1 MPPIERDA
9 PSQVYGSLRHQHS
22 GSLSDNSRALVPM
35 WDSSDP
41 ERAPPPLPLNPNPQ
55 SPGLGSPSKP
65 GTSAA
70 IQSAHAALTEKAR
83 ENSLN
88 PGPSSKRKSEVSS
101 ERSSLIKTTPAHRR
115 MQSLQP
121 STVREFGLLLENGTG
136 GRDSISSTPQSMEKF
151 PRPGTPK
158 DPFSDFRSPED
169 ASRQN
174 ALALSPGPS
183 LTPIVR
189 PIARRSTQS
198 ILGENTPPQSATMLA
213 LQNMSTP
220 TREKTARELPV
231 PQSAPATA
239 RELPETPLSNVTN
252 NSNALVRQQQSQ
264 PSVAIDSLSQQIL
277 SLTNI
282 ATSLQKE
289 MAQLS
294 RRSRDNATDLLS
306 LKEATN
312 TRDEDIRKSLRD
324 LVNNTQEISK
334 STLRDAYGGNLL
346 LDNKPH
352 SAPSISSKSVRP
364 FSLPR
369 IPSPNSFSAS
379 LDGDRMSTPSLCGSD
394 GPATMGLLEKIVRD
408 MGTKDG
414 QNLLVGR
421 LSELAEKMSGM
432 ATAAKVEELLRLV
445 KTSQDQS
452 VVFSGG
458 NGKRNSNGNWNP
470 PPGRPRNFSFDEDPS
485 PAARELEFGR
495 SGLPPPGARA
505 LPDPGFRA
513 SSAPPAGETEIITED
528 VIRSIRAVKD
538 SVAQGGGLTA
548 EVKALVREL
557 RGEVLGM
564 GREIGRRLE
573 EVQAKKPN
581 RDESVTR
588 IDMAKIID
596 DGLEEMKQHMN
607 QLMREHRR
615 QSTAASRGPVVDY
628 SEIYNSMRSALKD
641 SQAMNKPRKDEMTK
655 DDVMQAIQEAWE
667 TYKPDIQVQQIGLE
681 RDEVLD
687 CLQEGL
693 REYAPQNDVVPGATR
708 EEVFQ
713 AVVEGLKHFTPP
725 QVEPQSSLSRD
736 EILGAVRECLEEFEF
751 PVAPSAMGAELS
763 KKDMIDAVRE
773 GLEGIE
779 LPQRDDSVVQRGI
792 DTEEIQD
799 RIREIMQVMREE
811 FHAVSEEAKQN
822 VAANGRDTE
831 QVLDA
836 TKDGFEKLRIDMERY
851 IDRASGTAGQEQF
864 LEGLVRTLDLFREEI
879 SDLVSKSSN
888 SSREVLQSEIENLR
902 ETVNSSLVPMSAI
915 STSNG
920 GSNNKEVLEALQD
933 GIGSLRN
940 EMANRPIAGTN
951 EVLDALQE
959 GLEDLKSSIEKMA
972 NKPADLTANDEILDA
987 LRNGLDGVKSEIGTM
1002 RDTSNDKAVAMIT
1015 DNSAAIVPVDV
1026 LRQDDIKNLEG
1037 LITQLRSKVDGIE
1050 TNAAP
1055 VIPAASISKE
1065 DVASKEDLSG
1075 IIAMLE
1081 KLQESV
1087 SNMPAS
1093 SREPAATDAATRE
1106 DVVAIETILRNA
1118 KSRLD
1123 DLIDGE
1129 QAVRKDHIDA
1139 LETIVLE
1146 SKESLA
1152 GLTAKLDGSL
1162 EGLSRQQDLKE
1173 IESLIAQVAN
1183 EFEEMRDRHDKQ
1195 LADPER
1201 VTKTD
1206 VGALEAVCLDV
1217 KSAIDQMVK
1226 ADLALLPSKDDL
1238 QKLENL
1244 LNDLK
1249 EKVSGD
1255 AEATA
1260 KAFDDR
1266 QAETVGVNENVKEVN
1281 ENVKEVNENVKE
1293 VKAFLEEFQTSVKE
1307 KLDEGKSGV
1316 DSLTKLLEDIGET
1329 AGKSAGVSDD
1339 LKVMFEA
1346 VKIEFEESR
1355 AGVVGAKLEA
1365 DESFKQTTDTLS
1377 AKIDEKIGELLL
1389 KYETFQAEMEE
1400 RAKNGEA
1407 RDLGLEEAVI
1417 GTKAVA
1423 DELKTLIDTLGAT
1436 VTDSLE
1442 KMEEASKTVFS
1453 RVEDLVNK
1461 TDENQADAK
1470 VEHQLTRD
1478 EIKQAYGAVEGL
1490 LTDKVCEY
1498 QPQILE
1504 SVKNVLL
1511 IVSEHFEHSKS
1522 STETIQE
1529 KIVESKPE
1537 LPLLPPI
1544 EKYDDTQVIERLDK
1558 LSERYDAA
1566 TLIEKLQTLNDK
1578 CDDTQVIE
1586 RLDKLS
1592 EKYDGDGAVLISKL
1606 DALSEKCDDTQV
1618 IERLDKLS
1626 EKYDGDG
1633 AVLISKLDALSEKC
1647 DDTQVIERLDKLSEK
1662 YDGDG
1667 AVLISKLDALSE
1679 KCDDTQV
1686 IERLD
1691 KLSEKYDGD
1700 GAALMAKLDTINE
1713 KCDDT
1718 QVIERLDKLSERYD
1732 GAALMAK
1739 LEALDDKYNGTLV
1752 VNDKIDSLTSKCEEG
1767 ALNNGE
1773 KIDKL
1778 SEKVSDDNIAVREKL
1793 DKLVGHT
1800 ETADKAFNK
1809 LDTLEMVHQQ
1819 VLQTAAE
1826 VSAFV
1831 AAQTLR
1837 ISDEHD
1843 DREKTL
1849 QETTLAIER
1858 GTAQKEALDEDITRL
1873 RKEQEELRLS
1883 VERLREEQEE
1893 LARQRTRLTA
1903 DVASLETAVTLR
1915 REELREV
1922 EDRAQSL
1929 ERRILEGVMDH
1940 SRVMLMAKAGGFTK
1954 GRDAMSRKRVSS
1966 TRQKNRSADAAGA
1979 VDGRPVG
1986 AERKQDSKKMRTVPI
2001 NMAMSV
2007 AAANRSGLAPPN
2019 PGPQARRI
2027 VSLSQINHNVPV
2039 GGFKRSQSVRQP
2051 GRPGMRKSSW
2061 AGGRDSTPVP
2071 AIPKEYGDVNSD
2083 DKENSIPRRV
2093 SEDGREGDAFV
2104 QPTPHEAAM
2113 AMVLADQI
2121 TPPATELDL
2130 DLGQDDDAASQHSD
2144 ADTLRRTSM
2153 GTSVITVESSVAGTY
2168 DGSGSDRDTE
2178 DYDSE
2183 LDDASSQWTESQ
2195 VGVTPS
2201 D

>member
-22 GSLSDNSRALVPM
+22 GSLPDNSRALVPM

-88 PGPSSKRKSEVSS
+88 PGPGSKRKSEVSP
-101 ERSSLIKTTPAHRR
+101 ERSSLIKTTPVHRR

-158 DPFSDFRSPED
+158 DPFSDFKSPED
-169 ASRQN
+169 SSRQN

-231 PQSAPATA
+231 PQPAPAAA
-239 RELPETPLSNVTN
+239 RELPETPLSNKTN
-252 NSNALVRQQQSQ
+252 NSNALVRQQSQ
-264 PSVAIDSLSQQIL
+264 PSVAIDSLSQQII

-324 LVNNTQEISK
+324 LVSNTQEISK

-352 SAPSISSKSVRP
+352 SAPSISAKSVRP

-414 QNLLVGR
+414 QNLLVAR

-452 VVFSGG
+452 IVFSGG
-458 NGKRNSNGNWNP
+458 NGKGNGNGNWNP

-495 SGLPPPGARA
+495 SGFPPPGARA

-513 SSAPPAGETEIITED
+513 SSAPPAGEAEIITED

-573 EVQAKKPN
+573 EVQTKKPN

-693 REYAPQNDVVPGATR
+693 REYAPQNEVVPGATR

-725 QVEPQSSLSRD
+725 HVEPQTSLSRD

-763 KKDMIDAVRE
+763 KKDMVDAVRE

-779 LPQRDDSVVQRGI
+779 FPQQDNSLIQRGI
-792 DTEEIQD
+792 DNEEIQD

-836 TKDGFEKLRIDMERY
+836 TKDGFEKLRIDMESY
-851 IDRASGTAGQEQF
+851 LDRASGAAGQEDF

-915 STSNG
+915 STNNG

-959 GLEDLKSSIEKMA
+959 GLEDLKACIEKMA
-972 NKPADLTANDEILDA
+972 NKPSDLTANDEILDA
-987 LRNGLDGVKSEIGTM
+987 LKSGLDGVKSEIGTM
-1002 RDTSNDKAVAMIT
+1002 RDTSNDKAVAMIG
-1015 DNSAAIVPVDV
+1015 DNSSAIVPVDV

-1037 LITQLRSKVDGIE
+1037 LISQLRTKVDGIETSTVSVTPAAIVPADVLRQDDIKTLEGLITQLGAKVDGIE

-1055 VIPAASISKE
+1055 VTAAASISKE
-1065 DVASKEDLSG
+1065 DVASKDDLSG
-1075 IIAMLE
+1075 IVSMLE

-1093 SREPAATDAATRE
+1093 GREPAATDAATRE

-1123 DLIDGE
+1123 DLMDGE

-1146 SKESLA
+1146 SKETLA

-1162 EGLSRQQDLKE
+1162 EGISRQQDLKE

-1217 KSAIDQMVK
+1217 KSAVDQMVK
-1226 ADLALLPSKDDL
+1226 ADLAALPNKEDL

-1266 QAETVGVNENVKEVN
+1266 QAETVGVNENVKEV
-1281 ENVKEVNENVKE
+1281 
-1293 VKAFLEEFQTSVKE
+1293 KAFLEEFQTSVKE
-1307 KLDEGKSGV
+1307 KLEEGKIGV

-1377 AKIDEKIGELLL
+1377 AKIDEKIGELLS

-1478 EIKQAYGAVEGL
+1478 EIKQAYGAVEGFL
-1490 LTDKVCEY
+1490 ADKVCEY

-1504 SVKNVLL
+1504 NIKNVLL
-1511 IVSEHFEHSKS
+1511 VVSEHFEHSKS

-1537 LPLLPPI
+1537 LPMLPPI

-1566 TLIEKLQTLNDK
+1566 TLMEKLQTL
-1578 CDDTQVIE
+1578 
-1586 RLDKLS
+1586 
-1592 EKYDGDGAVLISKL
+1592 
-1606 DALSEKCDDTQV
+1606 
-1618 IERLDKLS
+1618 
-1626 EKYDGDG
+1626 
-1633 AVLISKLDALSEKC
+1633 
-1647 DDTQVIERLDKLSEK
+1647 
-1662 YDGDG
+1662 
-1667 AVLISKLDALSE
+1667 
-1679 KCDDTQV
+1679 
-1686 IERLD
+1686 
-1691 KLSEKYDGD
+1691 
-1700 GAALMAKLDTINE
+1700 NE

-1732 GAALMAK
+1732 GDGAALMAK
-1739 LEALDDKYNGTLV
+1739 LDALNEKCDDTQVMERLDKLSEKYDCAALMTKLETLDEKYDGTLIV
-1752 VNDKIDSLTSKCEEG
+1752 HEKIDSLTSKCEEG

-1778 SEKVSDDNIAVREKL
+1778 SEKVSDENTAVREKL
-1793 DKLVGHT
+1793 DKLVDHT

-1809 LDTLEMVHQQ
+1809 LDTLEKVHQQ

-1883 VERLREEQEE
+1883 VQKLREEQEE

-1922 EDRAQSL
+1922 EDRAQGL

-1966 TRQKNRSADAAGA
+1966 TRQKNVNPDATGA

-1986 AERKQDSKKMRTVPI
+1986 AEQKQDSKKMRTVPI
-2001 NMAMSV
+2001 NMAMSA
-2007 AAANRSGLAPPN
+2007 AAANRNGLAPPN

-2027 VSLSQINHNVPV
+2027 VSLSQINHNVPA

-2061 AGGRDSTPVP
+2061 AGGRESTPVP
-2071 AIPKEYGDVNSD
+2071 AIPKGYGDVNSD
-2083 DKENSIPRRV
+2083 DKENSVPRRV
-2093 SEDGREGDAFV
+2093 SEDGQEGDAFV

-2130 DLGQDDDAASQHSD
+2130 DLDQDDDAASQHSE

-2153 GTSVITVESSVAGTY
+2153 GTSVITAESSAAGTY
-2168 DGSGSDRDTE
+2168 DGSGSDRDNE
-2178 DYDSE
+2178 DYDSD

-2201 D
+2201 DVSGAGSDVVLYKT

>member
-22 GSLSDNSRALVPM
+22 GSLPDNSRALVPM

-41 ERAPPPLPLNPNPQ
+41 ERAPPPLPLNPNPH

-83 ENSLN
+83 ENALN
-88 PGPSSKRKSEVSS
+88 SGPAPKRKSEVSP

-169 ASRQN
+169 ANRQN

-220 TREKTARELPV
+220 TREKTARELPI
-231 PQSAPATA
+231 PQPAPAATA

-324 LVNNTQEISK
+324 LVSNTQEISK

-452 VVFSGG
+452 IVFSGG
-458 NGKRNSNGNWNP
+458 SSKGNNNGNWNP

-513 SSAPPAGETEIITED
+513 SSAPPVGEVEIITED

-573 EVQAKKPN
+573 EVQNKKPN

-641 SQAMNKPRKDEMTK
+641 SQALNKPRKDEMTK
-655 DDVMQAIQEAWE
+655 EDVMQAIQEAWE

-693 REYAPQNDVVPGATR
+693 REYAPQNEVTPGATR

-725 QVEPQSSLSRD
+725 QVEPPSSLSRD

-751 PVAPSAMGAELS
+751 PVAPSAIGAELS
-763 KKDMIDAVRE
+763 KKDMVDAVRE

-779 LPQRDDSVVQRGI
+779 LPQRDNSLVQRGI
-792 DTEEIQD
+792 DNEEIQD

-836 TKDGFEKLRIDMERY
+836 TKDGFEKLRIDMESY
-851 IDRASGTAGQEQF
+851 VDRVSGAAGQEEF

-888 SSREVLQSEIENLR
+888 SSREVLQTEIENLR
-902 ETVNSSLVPMSAI
+902 ETVNSSLVPMSVI
-915 STSNG
+915 STNNG

-987 LRNGLDGVKSEIGTM
+987 LRSGLDGVKSEIGTM
-1002 RDTSNDKAVAMIT
+1002 RDTSNDKAVAMIP
-1015 DNSAAIVPVDV
+1015 DNSAAIVPLDV

-1037 LITQLRSKVDGIE
+1037 LITQLRTKVDGIE
-1050 TNAAP
+1050 TSATP
-1055 VIPAASISKE
+1055 VTPVASISKE

-1075 IIAMLE
+1075 IISMLE

-1087 SNMPAS
+1087 TNMPAS

-1123 DLIDGE
+1123 DLMDGE

-1152 GLTAKLDGSL
+1152 GLAAKLDGSL

-1217 KSAIDQMVK
+1217 KSAVDQMVK
-1226 ADLALLPSKDDL
+1226 ADLAALPNKEDL

-1249 EKVSGD
+1249 EKVSAD
-1255 AEATA
+1255 AEATV

-1266 QAETVGVNENVKEVN
+1266 QAETVGVNENVKEL
-1281 ENVKEVNENVKE
+1281 
-1293 VKAFLEEFQTSVKE
+1293 KAFLEEFQTSVKE
-1307 KLDEGKSGV
+1307 KLEEGKSGM
-1316 DSLTKLLEDIGET
+1316 DSLTKLLEGIGET

-1355 AGVVGAKLEA
+1355 AGVVGAKLET
-1365 DESFKQTTDTLS
+1365 DENFKQTTDTLS
-1377 AKIDEKIGELLL
+1377 AKMDEKVGELLL
-1389 KYETFQAEMEE
+1389 KYETFQTEMEE

-1423 DELKTLIDTLGAT
+1423 EELKTLIDTLGAT

-1478 EIKQAYGAVEGL
+1478 EIKQAYGAVEGF

-1504 SVKNVLL
+1504 SIKTVLHV
-1511 IVSEHFEHSKS
+1511 VSEHFEHSKS

-1537 LPLLPPI
+1537 LPMLPPI

-1566 TLIEKLQTLNDK
+1566 TLMEKLAT
-1578 CDDTQVIE
+1578 
-1586 RLDKLS
+1586 
-1592 EKYDGDGAVLISKL
+1592 
-1606 DALSEKCDDTQV
+1606 LSEKCDDTQV

-1626 EKYDGDG
+1626 ERYDGDG
-1633 AVLISKLDALSEKC
+1633 AALMAKLDTLNEKC
-1647 DDTQVIERLDKLSEK
+1647 DDTQVIERLDKLSE
-1662 YDGDG
+1662 
-1667 AVLISKLDALSE
+1667 
-1679 KCDDTQV
+1679 
-1686 IERLD
+1686 R
-1691 KLSEKYDGD
+1691 YDGD
-1700 GAALMAKLDTINE
+1700 GAALMAKLDTLNE

-1732 GAALMAK
+1732 GAALMVK
-1739 LEALDDKYNGTLV
+1739 LESLDEKYDGTLV
-1752 VNDKIDSLTSKCEEG
+1752 VHEKIDSLTLKYEEG

-1778 SEKVSDDNIAVREKL
+1778 SEKVSDDNTAVREKL
-1793 DKLVGHT
+1793 DKLVDHT

-1809 LDTLEMVHQQ
+1809 LDTLEKVHQQ
-1819 VLQTAAE
+1819 VLKTAAE

-1837 ISDEHD
+1837 ISDEHE

-1883 VERLREEQEE
+1883 VQQLREEQEE

-1922 EDRAQSL
+1922 EDRAQGL

-1966 TRQKNRSADAAGA
+1966 NRQKNGNQDASGA
-1979 VDGRPVG
+1979 VDGRPAG

-2001 NMAMSV
+2001 NMAIST
-2007 AAANRSGLAPPN
+2007 ATANRNGLAPPN

-2027 VSLSQINHNVPV
+2027 VSLSQINHNVPA

-2071 AIPKEYGDVNSD
+2071 AIPKAYGDMNSD
-2083 DKENSIPRRV
+2083 DKENSVPRRV
-2093 SEDGREGDAFV
+2093 SEDGREDDATV

-2130 DLGQDDDAASQHSD
+2130 DLGQDDDVASQHSE

-2153 GTSVITVESSVAGTY
+2153 GTSVITAESSVAGTY
-2168 DGSGSDRDTE
+2168 DGSGSDRDSE

-2201 D
+2201 DVSGTGSEVVLYET